1 MKKITLLLVL
11 FLCAFTSTAQVVT
24 TIAGSTAGY
33 TDAVGT
39 SAQFYGPR
47 AVCLDNNGFMYV
59 ADYTNNLIRKIEIAT
74 NTVSTLAGST
84 AGFADGIGTVA
95 QFNGPSG
102 ICADNN
108 GNLYVTDYFNFKI
121 RKIVIATGEVSTYSG
136 SNFGYANGDLTN
148 ALFNA
153 PVGICR
159 EGNFLY
165 ITESINTKIR
175 KIDMVNGTVST
186 LAGSIQGTID
196 GIGEAAQFDG
206 LSGICPDG
214 NGNLY
219 VAEINNHRIRK
230 IVINT
235 GEVTTFAG
243 SGVPGFNNGTG
254 ITAGFD
260 SPMGLA
266 ISNQNYLFVVD
277 YGNNRIRKID
287 LGTAAVTNFVGAV
300 QGYVDGSGAAAR
312 FSEPMGICF
321 DPNGLLYIADRGNHK
336 IRKVTAVL
344 KAEEFSLPLS
354 LKIYPNPAVDAVTIE
369 TNSNDGNAQ
378 LIITDCVGK
387 EVYKQQTTLLSTTV
401 NTSGLSKGIYFVSL
415 YEGSKSVTQK
425 LIIQ

>member
-1 MKKITLLLVL
+1 
-11 FLCAFTSTAQVVT
+11 
-24 TIAGSTAGY
+24 
-33 TDAVGT
+33 
-39 SAQFYGPR
+39 
-47 AVCLDNNGFMYV
+47 
-59 ADYTNNLIRKIEIAT
+59 
-74 NTVSTLAGST
+74 
-84 AGFADGIGTVA
+84 
-95 QFNGPSG
+95 
-102 ICADNN
+102 
-108 GNLYVTDYFNFKI
+108 
-121 RKIVIATGEVSTYSG
+121 
-136 SNFGYANGDLTN
+136 
-148 ALFNA
+148 
-153 PVGICR
+153 
-159 EGNFLY
+159 
-165 ITESINTKIR
+165 
-175 KIDMVNGTVST
+175 MVNGTVST
-186 LAGSIQGTID
+186 LAGSVQGTID

-230 IVINT
+230 IVINS

-243 SGVPGFNNGTG
+243 SGVPGFNNGAG

-287 LGTAAVTNFVGAV
+287 IGTAAVSNFVGAV
-300 QGYVDGSGAAAR
+300 QGYLDGSGVAAR
-312 FSEPMGICF
+312 FFEPVGICF

-336 IRKVTAVL
+336 IRKVTAIL
-344 KAEEFSLPLS
+344 KAGEFALPLS
-354 LKIYPNPAVDAVTIE
+354 VKIYPNPAVDAVTIE

-378 LIITDCVGK
+378 LIITDCFGK

-415 YEGSKSVTQK
+415 HEGTKSVTQK

>member
-1 MKKITLLLVL
+1 M
-11 FLCAFTSTAQVVT
+11 AQTVT

-33 TDAVGT
+33 TDAIGT
-39 SAQFYGPR
+39 SAQFHGPR

-59 ADYTNNLIRKIEIAT
+59 ADYTNNLIRKIEIVT

-84 AGFADGIGTVA
+84 AGYADGIGTAA

-102 ICADNN
+102 ICTDNN

-121 RKIVIATGEVSTYSG
+121 RKIVIATGEVTTYTGST
-136 SNFGYANGDLTN
+136 FGYTNGDLAT
-148 ALFNA
+148 AQFNA

-159 EGNFLY
+159 EGDFLY
-165 ITESINTKIR
+165 VTESINTKIR
-175 KIDMVNGTVST
+175 KIDMITGTVST
-186 LAGSIQGTID
+186 LAGSIQGTLD

-235 GEVTTFAG
+235 GEVSTFAG
-243 SGVPGFNNGTG
+243 SVPGFNNGTG
-254 ITAGFD
+254 TNAGFN

-300 QGYVDGSGAAAR
+300 QGFADGSSAAAK

-321 DPNGLLYIADRGNHK
+321 DPSGLLYIADRGNHK
-336 IRKVTAVL
+336 IRKVTAIL
-344 KAEEFSLPLS
+344 KAEEFATPISV
-354 LKIYPNPAVDAVTIE
+354 KIYPNPAVDAVTIE
-369 TNSNDGNAQ
+369 TNCTNGNPQ

-387 EVYKQQTTLLSTTV
+387 EVYNQQMTMLSTTV

-415 YEGSKSVTQK
+415 NEGTKSVTQK